1 MSARS
6 ALALSP
12 SQQANGSATTDCV
25 GTKWSPTHRR
35 FTKYLVES
43 VTPQFVVA
51 RWLHFQG
58 FDVSVKGLQ
67 IADDAADPVYTDGG
81 DITVSGKGVVD
92 VKHLASVMFR
102 SADDFPYA
110 YATAGFKPSIDK
122 LLPDLY
128 AGIFVSV
135 DCEAAYIVKTSTRR
149 HWFVRDV
156 VDAVTDKTKKSYFIE
171 LKYVN
176 FVDLLA
182 LPQHLENRI
191 HG

>member
-1 MSARS
+1 MSAQS
-6 ALALSP
+6 APELFP
-12 SQQANGSATTDCV
+12 QDQAIGSATVNATA
-25 GTKWSPTHRR
+25 GWSPMHKR
-35 FTKYLVES
+35 FAKFLVNS

-51 RWLHFQG
+51 RWLHCQG

-67 IADDAADPVYTDGG
+67 IANDAADPVYTDGG

-92 VKHLASVMFR
+92 VKHLANVTFR

-110 YATAGFKPSIDK
+110 HATAGFKPSIDK

-135 DCEAAYIVKTSTRR
+135 DLEAAYIVKAETQP

-156 VDAVTDKTKKSYFIE
+156 VDAVTNKTKPSYFIGLE
-171 LKYVN
+171 HCR
-176 FVDLLA
+176 FIDLLA
-182 LPQHLENRI
+182 LPRWLENKI

>member
-6 ALALSP
+6 ALALFP
-12 SQQANGSATTDCV
+12 SQQANGSATT
-25 GTKWSPTHRR
+25 GLATLNWSLTHRR
-35 FTKYLVES
+35 FAKYLIES

-51 RWLHFQG
+51 RWLHCQG

-67 IADDAADPVYTDGG
+67 IANDAADPVYTDGG

-92 VKHLASVMFR
+92 VKHLSNVMFR

-110 YATAGFKPSIDK
+110 IATAGFKPSIDK

-135 DCEAAYIVKTSTRR
+135 DCEAAYIVKAETQP

-156 VDAVTDKTKKSYFIE
+156 VDAVTNKTKPSYFIGLE
-171 LKYVN
+171 HCR
-176 FVDLLA
+176 FIDLLA
-182 LPQHLENRI
+182 LPHWLENKI

>member
-6 ALALSP
+6 APALFP
-12 SQQANGSATTDCV
+12 QDQANGSATVNATA
-25 GTKWSPTHRR
+25 GWSPMHKR
-35 FTKYLVES
+35 FAKFLVNS

-51 RWLHFQG
+51 RWLHCQG

-67 IADDAADPVYTDGG
+67 IANDAADPVYTDGG

-92 VKHLASVMFR
+92 VKHLANVTFR

-110 YATAGFKPSIDK
+110 HATAGFKPSIDK

-135 DCEAAYIVKTSTRR
+135 DLEAAYIVKAETQP

-156 VDAVTDKTKKSYFIE
+156 VDAVTNKTKPSYFIGLE
-171 LKYVN
+171 HCR
-176 FVDLLA
+176 FIDLLA
-182 LPQHLENRI
+182 LPRWLENKI